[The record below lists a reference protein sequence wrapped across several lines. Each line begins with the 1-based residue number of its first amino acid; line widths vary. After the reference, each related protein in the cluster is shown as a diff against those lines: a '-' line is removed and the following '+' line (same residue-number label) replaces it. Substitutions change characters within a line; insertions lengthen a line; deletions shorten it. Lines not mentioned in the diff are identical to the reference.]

1 MKLKK
6 KFILRNIVGENI
18 LVPVGSETKVFKGLI
33 TINNVGK
40 FIWENIESVSDED
53 ELLNK
58 ILSEYEVDEKTAKA
72 DMEEFLEVLKKADII

>member
-1 MKLKK
+1 MKIKK
-6 KFILRNIVGENI
+6 DFIIREVVGEII
-18 LVPVGSETKVFKGLI
+18 LVPVGEGALNGLI
-33 TINNVGK
+33 TINKVGRY
-40 FIWENIESVSDED
+40 IWENIESVSDED

>member
-18 LVPVGSETKVFKGLI
+18 LVPVGSETKAFKGLI